1 MPTSEQLVYAENP
14 NFGGPASIKVVSD
27 SGVSGPR
34 GSEFFLSSGNPNVW
48 GTMTYTRP
56 ESLNDH
62 IQRYSYSSSVFSGT
76 VAAGEIKFD
85 DLENPTKIYIST
97 KNDSG
102 IDVSNVIKLSFL
114 SLETIKGSITLNRK
128 IPLQSTANPLDVFA
142 LKVKSFS
149 SVKQSYIEFNVE
161 KSFKTLT
168 FTPANGEQL
177 IATFLDRPKLFDV
190 CTNINPYDD
199 GYLDLY
205 TYRNPIFPGESGTA
219 WYNDL
224 ALTPAGFPL
233 NLPATFNSSG
243 EATIDDIQNQPIPE
257 GLLAIAPFLT
267 SENIS
272 IQFSIIGDNPIAAN
286 VGIPPV
292 GGFTFDPVTKTFD
305 LIINFKASEYIGGSW
320 SPLTGIKLIHMIITV
335 DLTLEQSTTS

>member
-1 MPTSEQLVYAENP
+1 LPTSEQLVYAENP

-27 SGVSGPR
+27 SGVSGSR
-34 GSEFFLSSGNPNVW
+34 GSEFFLSSGNPNIW

-76 VAAGEIKFD
+76 VASGEIKFD
-85 DLENPTKIYIST
+85 DLENPTKIYISN

-102 IDVSNVIKLSFL
+102 IDISNLVKLSFL

-128 IPLQSTANPLDVFA
+128 IPLQTTANPLDVFA
-142 LKVKSFS
+142 LKVTSFS
-149 SVKQSYIEFNVE
+149 SVKENYVEFNIE
-161 KSFKTLT
+161 KSFKTTT

-177 IATFLDRPKLFDV
+177 IVTFLDRPKLFDV

-233 NLPATFNSSG
+233 NLPATFNSNG
-243 EATIDDIQNQPIPE
+243 EASIFIDNAVIPE
-257 GLLAIAPFLT
+257 ELLGIAAALT
-267 SENIS
+267 YENIS
-272 IQFSIIGDNPIAAN
+272 IQFNIIGDNPIAAN
-286 VGIPPV
+286 VGIPAV
-292 GGFTFDPVTKTFD
+292 GGFIFNSATGTFD
-305 LIINFKASEYIGGSW
+305 LTINFKASEYVNGSW
-320 SPLTGIKLIHMIITV
+320 SPLTGIKLIHMIVTV
-335 DLTLEQSTTS
+335 DLTLEQSSPS

>member
-27 SGVSGPR
+27 SGVSGSR
-34 GSEFFLSSGNPNVW
+34 GSEFFLSSGNPNIW

-76 VAAGEIKFD
+76 VASGEIKFD
-85 DLENPTKIYIST
+85 DLENPTKIYISN

-102 IDVSNVIKLSFL
+102 IDISNLVKLSFL

-128 IPLQSTANPLDVFA
+128 IPLQTTANPLDVFA
-142 LKVKSFS
+142 LKVTSFS
-149 SVKQSYIEFNVE
+149 SVKENYVEFNIE
-161 KSFKTLT
+161 KSFKTTT

-177 IATFLDRPKLFDV
+177 IVTFLDRPKLFDV

-233 NLPATFNSSG
+233 NLPATFNSNG
-243 EATIDDIQNQPIPE
+243 EASIFIDNAVIPE
-257 GLLAIAPFLT
+257 ELLGIAAALT
-267 SENIS
+267 YENIS
-272 IQFSIIGDNPIAAN
+272 IQFNIIGDNPIAAN
-286 VGIPPV
+286 VGIPAV
-292 GGFTFDPVTKTFD
+292 GGFIFNSATGTFD
-305 LIINFKASEYIGGSW
+305 LTINFKASEYVNGSW
-320 SPLTGIKLIHMIITV
+320 SPLTGIKLIHMIVTV
-335 DLTLEQSTTS
+335 DLTLEQSSPS